1 VAATFSIETSTLAAG
16 AIGIVRLASDDL
28 DATLV
33 SLGLAPVAPGS
44 VVLADLL
51 GVDRG
56 LIARYSE
63 TAADLMVHG
72 GRGVVA
78 AMAAALATHN
88 IKEGASGNP
97 VPLTSPLV
105 SALDAN
111 AEARSVRGE
120 AEGGL
125 GDGKEG
131 PVPLTGPPVSASDK
145 FETPSSPPPPPAGE
159 VAGVLDSRRGSPEK
173 PLAPASTPAPG
184 RRPPPTSKTRPPPP
198 LETGEERTNTWPEAA
213 DAIEAAMLEA
223 LAHAAS
229 PRAIPVLLAQPA
241 RHREAPTG
249 PFADA
254 AALAHL
260 LAPPLVVITG
270 APNIGK
276 SSLLNALVGRQAAI
290 VADEPGTTRDA
301 VAAHA
306 VVDGLTI
313 RLVDAPGM
321 VDRAAGS
328 HPPLGEGSP
337 IEPDPLIRAATT
349 IAEGLIAAADL
360 ILVCRDAGAAEP
372 AAATPPAIKEESLP
386 AALAVATRCDL
397 APARPST
404 ALAVSA
410 TTGEGLD
417 AIAVAIRT
425 TLVPDAA
432 LTDERPWRFAAITE

>member
-1 VAATFSIETSTLAAG
+1 VSATFSIETSTLAAG
-16 AIGIVRLASDDL
+16 AIGILRLASDDL
-28 DATLV
+28 DATFAT
-33 SLGLAPVAPGS
+33 LGLPPAPPGS

-56 LIARYSE
+56 LVARYSE

-78 AMAAALATHN
+78 AMAEALTSRG
-88 IKEGASGNP
+88 IKEGVPGN
-97 VPLTSPLV
+97 
-105 SALDAN
+105 
-111 AEARSVRGE
+111 
-120 AEGGL
+120 
-125 GDGKEG
+125 

-145 FETPSSPPPPPAGE
+145 FEPPSSPPPPPAGE
-159 VAGVLDSRRGSPEK
+159 VAGVFDSRRGSPEK
-173 PLAPASTPAPG
+173 PLAPASTPASG

-213 DAIEAAMLEA
+213 DAIEAAMLET
-223 LAHAAS
+223 LARAAS

-241 RHREAPTG
+241 RHRAAPTG

-276 SSLLNALVGRQAAI
+276 SSLLNALANRQAAI
-290 VADEPGTTRDA
+290 VADQAGTTRDA

-306 VVDGLTI
+306 VVDGLTV
-313 RLVDAPGM
+313 RLIDAPGL
-321 VDRAAGS
+321 ASG
-328 HPPLGEGSP
+328 
-337 IEPDPLIRAATT
+337 EPDPLIRAATT
-349 IAEGLIAAADL
+349 IARTLIASADL
-360 ILVCRDAGAAEP
+360 VLMCCD
-372 AAATPPAIKEESLP
+372 AAAGETAEIIPPATKGERHP
-386 AALAVATRCDL
+386 AALTVATRCDL
-397 APARPST
+397 SPTGPGS

-417 AIAVAIRT
+417 ALTAAIRT
-425 TLVPDAA
+425 ALVPDAA

>member
-1 VAATFSIETSTLAAG
+1 VAATFSIETSTQAAG
-16 AIGIVRLASDDL
+16 AIGILRLASDDL

-33 SLGLAPVAPGS
+33 SLDLAPVAPGS

-56 LIARYSE
+56 LVARYSE

-105 SALDAN
+105 SA
-111 AEARSVRGE
+111 
-120 AEGGL
+120 
-125 GDGKEG
+125 
-131 PVPLTGPPVSASDK
+131 SDK
-145 FETPSSPPPPPAGE
+145 FEPPSSPPPPPAGE
-159 VAGVLDSRRGSPEK
+159 VAQRSEGRRGSGEK
-173 PLAPASTPAPG
+173 PLAPASTPASG

-213 DAIEAAMLEA
+213 DAIEAAMLET

-241 RHREAPTG
+241 RHRAAPTG

-306 VVDGLTI
+306 IVDGLTI

-328 HPPLGEGSP
+328 HPPLSDGHPPLPDGRPPLGEGSP

-349 IAEGLIAAADL
+349 IAEGLIASADL

-372 AAATPPAIKEESLP
+372 AAATPPATKGESLP

-417 AIAVAIRT
+417 ALTAAIRT
-425 TLVPDAA
+425 ALVPDAA